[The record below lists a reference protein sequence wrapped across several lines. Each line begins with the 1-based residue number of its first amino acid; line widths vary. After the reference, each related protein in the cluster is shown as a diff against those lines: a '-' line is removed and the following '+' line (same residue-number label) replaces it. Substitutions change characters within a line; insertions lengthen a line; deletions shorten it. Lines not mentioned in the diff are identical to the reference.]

1 MTPEFQEIMDKQLQD
16 LDIPSLDKLMGIGN
30 ELGLP
35 DYSLISMIRR
45 LTEGES
51 LININE
57 MSYALKD
64 LFFRE
69 IQSSASLGVQVLI
82 ICIIMGML
90 QNLTNSYGENA
101 VSRVGAMICNCAVVA
116 ICLVNLTEI
125 YVLSGDSV
133 NQMAGVMQILLP
145 IMIPLLIAMG
155 GLTSGALLNPAILA
169 AIAMFGTLI
178 QKIILPVLFLACVF
192 LLVNSLAGRDYVKK
206 LAVLMRGTAIFI
218 VGLTVT
224 LFSGLTALQGLG
236 SKTADGMFLKTA
248 RFSLDNFI
256 PIIGGFAADSVDMV
270 LSCASVIKNAL
281 GIMGLLAIITL
292 LAIPL
297 IKLMAIA
304 LIYKVAAVL
313 VEPIGNRIISDCLN
327 EVGNTVI
334 TMGVV
339 VLLAAI
345 LFLIFL
351 TILISMGTA
360 PW

>member
-1 MTPEFQEIMDKQLQD
+1 MD
-16 LDIPSLDKLMGIGN
+16 
-30 ELGLP
+30 
-35 DYSLISMIRR
+35 
-45 LTEGES
+45 
-51 LININE
+51 
-57 MSYALKD
+57 SY
-64 LFFRE
+64 
-69 IQSSASLGVQVLI
+69 
-82 ICIIMGML
+82 
-90 QNLTNSYGENA
+90 
-101 VSRVGAMICNCAVVA
+101 
-116 ICLVNLTEI
+116 
-125 YVLSGDSV
+125 
-133 NQMAGVMQILLP
+133 
-145 IMIPLLIAMG
+145 
-155 GLTSGALLNPAILA
+155 
-169 AIAMFGTLI
+169 
-178 QKIILPVLFLACVF
+178 
-192 LLVNSLAGRDYVKK
+192 
-206 LAVLMRGTAIFI
+206 FI
-218 VGLTVT
+218 VGLQS